1 MPSTSFHDLAAQF
14 CEAAGSPVPEL
25 QPNEHGVLA
34 FTATVRSVDVTV
46 THDPA
51 LQPGHAVMF
60 VTFGSVPRH
69 RQLEVYRDLLHNN
82 LLLVQA
88 GSPAFSLNPF
98 DDQVI
103 LQYMCP
109 LLEASGATLWAGLQG
124 VIDGALQ
131 WREALAQALLPETS
145 PGVGANSQSFV

>member
-1 MPSTSFHDLAAQF
+1 
-14 CEAAGSPVPEL
+14 E
-25 QPNEHGVLA
+25 NGVLA
-34 FTATVRSVDVTV
+34 FTATVRAVDVTV

-51 LQPGHAVMF
+51 LQPGHVAMF
-60 VTFGSVPRH
+60 VTFGPVPRH

-88 GSPAFSLNPF
+88 GAPAFSLNPF

-109 LLEASGATLWAGLQG
+109 LFEASGANLWAGLQG

-131 WREALAQALLPETS
+131 WREALAQALPPDTTQ
-145 PGVGANSQSFV
+145 GAGTVTQSFA

>member
-1 MPSTSFHDLAAQF
+1 MSSISFHDLAAQF
-14 CEAAGSPVPEL
+14 CEAAGSPAPEL
-25 QPNEHGVLA
+25 LPNEDGVLA
-34 FTATVRSVDVTV
+34 FTAMVRAVQVTV

-60 VTFGSVPRH
+60 VTFGPVPPH

-88 GSPAFSLNPF
+88 GAPAFSLNPF

-109 LLEASGATLWAGLQG
+109 LPGASGTLLWAGLQG
-124 VIDGALQ
+124 VVDGALQ
-131 WREALAQALLPETS
+131 WRQALSQALPTAHA
-145 PGVGANSQSFV
+145 PLTMVRP